1 MDSLDLLWMQTQNGI
16 GAFCSLVL
24 VFLAW
29 FLPGALAPPMEED
42 MDLLAALVNPDVV
55 EVEHPLFPAPPPPP
69 RRRSTGA
76 DVDAHHDPPPPRR
89 RST

>member
-1 MDSLDLLWMQTQNGI
+1 MQTQNGI

-24 VFLAW
+24 LFLAW
-29 FLPGALAPPMEED
+29 FLPDALAPPMEED

-55 EVEHPLFPAPPPPP
+55 AHPLFPARPPPP

-76 DVDAHHDPPPPRR
+76 DVDMHHDPPPPRR
-89 RST
+89 RSTGTDA